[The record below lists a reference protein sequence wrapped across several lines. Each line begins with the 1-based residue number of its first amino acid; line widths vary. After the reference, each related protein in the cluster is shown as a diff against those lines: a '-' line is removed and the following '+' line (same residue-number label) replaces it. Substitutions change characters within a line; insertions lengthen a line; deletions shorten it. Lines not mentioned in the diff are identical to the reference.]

1 MGLEFTIAVIGGL
14 FAIVNPLGN
23 IPVYVAI
30 TEGYTPEQ
38 KARVR
43 NKVCVVMAVVLVVF
57 ALVGRFIFELYG
69 ITIPAFK
76 IAGGILLFSIALSM
90 VRGQMSRTKI
100 TNEEHEEASEKEE
113 VGVVPLGVP
122 LFVGPGAITTT
133 MIYVSLAMESD
144 EVLFDMASVFLAIAI
159 TVVLSYLM
167 LYYAD
172 PMAGYTISKS
182 STLNFSGTGWGGWS
196 APAGQVVS
204 GGGYQFTNTGAS
216 PASSQFADNGS
227 AWPHYTFGPNEQ
239 GWVVQNGG
247 TASAANIYVIS
258 FDAPLPPVPLPAAVW
273 LLGSGL
279 LGLFGL
285 ARRKAAV
292 ATA

>member
-144 EVLFDMASVFLAIAI
+144 EILFDMTSVFLAIAI

-172 PMAGYTISKS
+172 PIFGRMGKSGSSAFTRIMGLLLAALAIEFIISGS
-182 STLNFSGTGWGGWS
+182 
-196 APAGQVVS
+196 
-204 GGGYQFTNTGAS
+204 FTAIEEY
-216 PASSQFADNGS
+216 
-227 AWPHYTFGPNEQ
+227 W
-239 GWVVQNGG
+239 
-247 TASAANIYVIS
+247 NIH
-258 FDAPLPPVPLPAAVW
+258 PVP
-273 LLGSGL
+273 
-279 LGLFGL
+279 
-285 ARRKAAV
+285 
-292 ATA
+292 